1 MNTGRPRWYPAYI
14 GIGSN
19 LDDPRD
25 QVSRAIDELK
35 VLSDCVVTDVSA
47 SYQSAPMGPQDQADF
62 INAAVAMLTQKTPH
76 QLLEALQIIEDGH
89 GRTRNGRHW
98 GPRTLDL
105 DLLVFG
111 NMRISDEVLTV
122 PHPGIRERNFVLLPL
137 CELAPQL
144 IVPGMGT
151 VMALTD
157 AVLSSGDRIEKI
169 IELSA

>member
-1 MNTGRPRWYPAYI
+1 
-14 GIGSN
+14 
-19 LDDPRD
+19 
-25 QVSRAIDELK
+25 
-35 VLSDCVVTDVSA
+35 
-47 SYQSAPMGPQDQADF
+47 MGPQDQPDF

-76 QLLEALQIIEDGH
+76 QLFEAMQIIEDGH
-89 GRTRNGRHW
+89 GRTRNGQHW

-144 IVPGMGT
+144 IVPGVGT
-151 VMALTD
+151 VTALTD

-169 IELSA
+169 IEASA